1 MNIKM
6 PYLTLYIPKLSLV
19 VVKLHFLVF
28 IQDSLVCLV
37 HIGDKFIK
45 ESYIIAQFY
54 RNAAG
59 LFHRLTVSI
68 VFMYVKGIL
77 YLLHLRS

>member
-1 MNIKM
+1 M
-6 PYLTLYIPKLSLV
+6 
-19 VVKLHFLVF
+19 
-28 IQDSLVCLV
+28 CLV

-68 VFMYVKGIL
+68 VFMYVKGML
-77 YLLHLRS
+77 YLLMYKFH